1 MIAISLS
8 SGGPEDAEFSFARL
22 ICVHSCLFLP
32 VKHFC
37 MSFTKGYEPEGSIH
51 TNRTNGDVISKAT
64 WLQWSHPAPNAL
76 EAT

>member
-1 MIAISLS
+1 
-8 SGGPEDAEFSFARL
+8 
-22 ICVHSCLFLP
+22 
-32 VKHFC
+32 